1 VEVTPEALPLQQV
14 EDVPTTDTWVITKD
28 AILVNPKE
36 PVILQQ
42 NILDMQELKQALEFS
57 KNITE
62 KFTEAIS
69 PELKK
74 EVCEIAKQFAQMCI
88 PAKWLPFVLAAIQ
101 ALENTIQT
109 A

>member
-1 VEVTPEALPLQQV
+1 MQ
-14 EDVPTTDTWVITKD
+14 PTLTDTWAFDKEKLI
-28 AILVNPKE
+28 VNPKE
-36 PVILQQ
+36 PVILPT
-42 NILDMQELKQALEFS
+42 NIFDMQELKQALDFS

-62 KFTEAIS
+62 KFTEAIT

-74 EVCEIAKQFAQMCI
+74 EVCEIAKQFAHLCI